1 MHQRTYLRL
10 REQAEAAEAIT
21 SSVIFPNIPRT
32 STRSSKPSANSRHIS
47 GEAAEPTIPRLSRR
61 IGALVRPGSDRD
73 LAELYPNAFV
83 VYEARRRPLKIGIRD
98 DIAARVNGA
107 IEPHELSLA
116 LGRVLP
122 CHRQALTRA
131 I

>member
-1 MHQRTYLRL
+1 MRL

-47 GEAAEPTIPRLSRR
+47 GKLPNQPFRASLAGSARSYARAAIA
-61 IGALVRPGSDRD
+61 I

-116 LGRVLP
+116 LGRY
-122 CHRQALTRA
+122 CQALLDELSS
-131 I
+131 